1 MMTLNP
7 VLRVD
12 VQMIETV
19 RAHNN
24 MSKSQARELARDTLG
39 MMGIPSPEERLL
51 AYPHQL
57 SGGMRQRVA
66 IAIAMLHRPDLIIA
80 DEPTTAL
87 DVTIQAQILS
97 EVQKLAQQHG
107 TSLIWITHDLS
118 VVAGLADDVAV
129 MYAGRIVEHGK
140 VDDVLDRPQHPYTV
154 GLIDSLPSNNQRGQ
168 RLRQIPG
175 MTPNLLTLP
184 AGCAFAARC
193 ARATAQCGQQP
204 AITDVLPGHQVRC
217 FHPSRQLGEVTA

>member
-1 MMTLNP
+1 MY
-7 VLRVD
+7 
-12 VQMIETV
+12 
-19 RAHNN
+19 
-24 MSKSQARELARDTLG
+24 K
-39 MMGIPSPEERLL
+39 
-51 AYPHQL
+51 
-57 SGGMRQRVA
+57 RQ
-66 IAIAMLHRPDLIIA
+66 
-80 DEPTTAL
+80 
-87 DVTIQAQILS
+87 
-97 EVQKLAQQHG
+97 
-107 TSLIWITHDLS
+107 
-118 VVAGLADDVAV
+118 
-129 MYAGRIVEHGK
+129 VEHGK